1 MILPTFI
8 IAISTWSAAPD
19 DNVCVPAE
27 DGRSWVCGTRADPPQ
42 ASGSLPDAESERL
55 PPRDD
60 PQLEVFAIPTPAQ
73 TRTKAIPGSPLLQDA
88 QPVAPVQA
96 DQPVAQQPA
105 PTSVPDIAA
114 GKFTLLLASLTSVPD
129 LMSFAED
136 FEVDLS
142 RAARVPILVNGTAR
156 HVLIFGR
163 FETAEA
169 ARSAIPNLPYV
180 LQSMRPTAVSLDRY
194 ANDPVPLV
202 ETPQESVVA
211 ANPVVA
217 PEPAAP
223 EIDEPLVEATASS
236 ETIAAALDPAPLPAA
251 GEVERDADPA
261 PDPMVEKP
269 EADMFVA
276 ETDGNEDSDPILMAS
291 DLPPS
296 DLPPLESPEPE
307 AGDGQVTELQPEP
320 TEPAVAP
327 SRPSANEGAALAA
340 NNPFALPEADERDAM
355 TRRQERQESR
365 EASEQPSVAVSQVTE
380 ARPLTRPRASWR
392 GAEEFARADG
402 GYTVQ
407 MAVRPSVAEAESLAV
422 RLDLDPTRTYFVPYR
437 GNVLVLVG
445 RYGSISD
452 AKRAL
457 EQLPGLDNPPWVRR
471 AKPLT
476 RQ

>member
-8 IAISTWSAAPD
+8 IAISSWSAAPD

-42 ASGSLPDAESERL
+42 ASGSLPIAEPERL

-88 QPVAPVQA
+88 QRVAPVQEE
-96 DQPVAQQPA
+96 QPVAQQPA
-105 PTSVPDIAA
+105 PSSVPDIAA

-142 RAARVPILVNGTAR
+142 RAARIPILVNGAAR

-194 ANDPVPLV
+194 ANDPVPLA
-202 ETPQESVVA
+202 EIPQESVVA
-211 ANPVVA
+211 VNRVA
-217 PEPAAP
+217 PPDPAAP
-223 EIDEPLVEATASS
+223 EMDEPLVDTTASS
-236 ETIAAALDPAPLPAA
+236 ETIAAALDPVPAA
-251 GEVERDADPA
+251 SEVERDAEPV
-261 PDPMVEKP
+261 PDPLVEEP
-269 EADMFVA
+269 EADSFVA
-276 ETDGNEDSDPILMAS
+276 ETNGKEDSDPVPMA
-291 DLPPS
+291 S
-296 DLPPLESPEPE
+296 DLPPLESPEPD
-307 AGDGQVTELQPEP
+307 ASDIQVAELQPEP
-320 TEPAVAP
+320 TEPAVPAP
-327 SRPSANEGAALAA
+327 SRPSTNEGTALAT
-340 NNPFALPEADERDAM
+340 NNPFALPETDERATM

-365 EASEQPSVAVSQVTE
+365 QASESPSVAVAQAPE
-380 ARPLTRPRASWR
+380 ARPSTRPRESWR
-392 GAEEFARADG
+392 SAEEFARADG

-407 MAVRPSVAEAESLAV
+407 MAVRPTVAEAESLAV
-422 RLDLDPTRTYFVPYR
+422 RLDLDPMQTYFVPYR

-457 EQLPGLDNPPWVRR
+457 EELPALDNPPWVRR